1 MRTFKWKKT
10 ANSKDTNLPEPT
22 DVAPQIIARAKQVS
36 EVMGHSYRRYIDIC
50 KNTDITVNDIIEN
63 LLAEKSI
70 RKAKKSNN
78 SKIQKR
84 TDRPVGSSPVLQSPL
99 QKVVQLQ
106 PISIVEV
113 KNEEKPMNQSY
124 MIIKEEEKAVEKNQ
138 NLI

>member
-1 MRTFKWKKT
+1 M
-10 ANSKDTNLPEPT
+10 
-22 DVAPQIIARAKQVS
+22 APQIIARAKQVS